1 LACVLLL
8 SSERDE
14 GEGEAPFRV
23 EFVASDSY
31 ETNVTT
37 MDTPAQNEE
46 CLLRWV
52 NWAAIKERGLGLPQR
67 GLGWLSP
74 RNWKRT
80 LKVKVRVPGGWF
92 LVTNLR
98 QQSNTEFFA
107 DGTNVQ

>member
-1 LACVLLL
+1 LLL

-14 GEGEAPFRV
+14 GEGEAHFRV

-52 NWAAIKERGLGLPQR
+52 NKIVMMDVPEMLGYT
-67 GLGWLSP
+67 GGWVVVSP
-74 RNWKRT
+74 RNWKKAN
-80 LKVKVRVPGGWF
+80 KVKVRVPGTRVVPGSW
-92 LVTNLR
+92 
-98 QQSNTEFFA
+98 
-107 DGTNVQ
+107 